1 MQISFKCKNN
11 LHDIRQRRAGES
23 GRERERERDRYSL
36 KDNGSMTC
44 LRKSPI
50 INFATKSKQH
60 SNFSDDKK
68 TFKQGTLTKGKV
80 SLNKITPEL

>member
-11 LHDIRQRRAGES
+11 LHDIRQRRA
-23 GRERERERDRYSL
+23 REREINFCL
-36 KDNGSMTC
+36 KTTEAMTC